1 MRLFAPAI
9 VAALGL
15 GGCVTTGTTMTAQL
29 HADEAEIA
37 ATVKAVKQNIAVAPS
52 TIAKTNA
59 TVCGYGP
66 LVAHELATVR
76 AVLDRPGPKTRKAL
90 NAAGAAMAAVD
101 AYCAG
106 GGQSGSNL
114 GQIVGLW
121 RAYQAAKAAAA
132 EAKKA
137 AGA

>member
-1 MRLFAPAI
+1 MKILALAI
-9 VAALGL
+9 IAVLGL
-15 GGCVTTGTTMTAQL
+15 GGCVTAGTTWTAQL

-37 ATVKAVKQNIAVAPS
+37 ATVKAVKQNVAVAPS
-52 TIAKTNA
+52 AIAKINA

-76 AVLDRPGPKTRKAL
+76 AVFDRPGPKTRKAL
-90 NAAGAAMAAVD
+90 NAATAAMAAVD

-106 GGQSGSNL
+106 GGQSGSAF

-121 RAYQAAKAAAA
+121 HAYQTAKAAAA

-137 AGA
+137 AGS